1 MPSLFLGE
9 LRNYGKEA
17 CRSPG
22 GHLVEQ
28 TRGRCPHILALA
40 NTRIA
45 LRAWREDSGGIT
57 RLLLATIAK
66 PLARQGARM
75 SDTITLYTGILLVT
89 QHLHSKRWIME
100 GLAKSELERAD
111 RRET

>member
-1 MPSLFLGE
+1 M
-9 LRNYGKEA
+9 K
-17 CRSPG
+17 
-22 GHLVEQ
+22 Q

-57 RLLLATIAK
+57 RLLLAAIAD

-75 SDTITLYTGILLVT
+75 SDTITLYTIILLTT
-89 QHLHSKRWIME
+89 QDLHSKEMNHGGSGGVRAQE
-100 GLAKSELERAD
+100 GRKKRNMAEVVSCSRQGQISVL
-111 RRET
+111 